1 MQASDPLAPVVIKG
15 RTDAQS
21 VSLAAMER
29 ELAYSGRRFA
39 GKSWLGCGKGFGYAC
54 AYPGARVAIAREE
67 RASMESTTLYTL
79 REEIVP
85 RPVWAECWRES
96 KSRMELPNGSVID
109 VVGLDKPERI
119 LGARYGFFVVD
130 QAEQLSEAQFEIAN
144 SCVMQP
150 GMPWHQL
157 MLLFNPG
164 GPDHWAYQRYRFD
177 DGDGIRLDKW
187 GEKFARVVH
196 VGQDDMIDLLTPDSR
211 RRFDS
216 LTGVFRDR
224 LRLGLW
230 VAAEGVVFA
239 ASWDAK
245 RHVVERPAA
254 WDRWGGNPPPDWP
267 RFRGI
272 DFGYSNPFVCS
283 WYAEDPDGRLWRY
296 REVYHSGRRT
306 EEHGKTILAVEEAEL
321 AALRA
326 GIATE
331 DEARQ
336 YAGHVRRLNVEMTI
350 ADHDP
355 EGQATLAGMG
365 IDCVNAVKDRRA
377 GMEAVEAALVGDRVV
392 FVQGSTVEVDDA
404 LREANKPTCTEAEI
418 PRLRFSPDRDTK
430 LEKSAHEGPMKHNDH
445 GYDVL
450 CYILCTRER
459 VWRYT

>member
-1 MQASDPLAPVVIKG
+1 MRNDLEPVVIKG

-21 VSLAAMER
+21 VTLASMER
-29 ELAYSGRRFA
+29 ELAYSGRRFG
-39 GKSWLGCGKGFGYAC
+39 GKSWIGCGKGFAYAC
-54 AYPGARVAIAREE
+54 AYSGARVAIAREE

-85 RPVWAECWRES
+85 RAVWSQCWRES
-96 KSRMELPNGSVID
+96 KSRLELPNGSVID
-109 VVGLDKPERI
+109 VVGLDKPERV
-119 LGARYGFFVVD
+119 LGSRYGLFVVD

-144 SCVMQP
+144 SCVMQT

-157 MLLFNPG
+157 LLLFNPA
-164 GPDHWAYQRYRFD
+164 GPDHWAYIRYRPD
-177 DGDGIRLDKW
+177 DGDGLRTDKF
-187 GEKFARVVH
+187 GETFARVVH
-196 VGQDDMIDLLTPDSR
+196 VAREDMIDLLTPESR

-239 ASWDAK
+239 GSWDAK
-245 RHVVERPAA
+245 RHVVPRPSSWAK
-254 WDRWGGNPPPDWP
+254 WGGNPPPDWT
-267 RFRGI
+267 RYRGI
-272 DFGYSNPFVCS
+272 DFGYSNPFVCA
-283 WYAEDPDGRLWRY
+283 WYAEDPDGKLWRY
-296 REVYHSGRRT
+296 REIYHSGIRT
-306 EEHGKTILAVEEAEL
+306 EEHGKTIVAVEEAEL

-326 GIATE
+326 GIASE
-331 DEARQ
+331 DDERLCARHR
-336 YAGHVRRLNVEMTI
+336 ARLDVEMTV

-355 EGQATLAGMG
+355 EAQATLAKYD
-365 IDCVNAVKDRRA
+365 IVCVNAVKDRRA

-392 FVQGSTVEVDDA
+392 FVQGSTVELDDV

-430 LEKSAHEGPMKHNDH
+430 LEKSAHEGPVKHNDH